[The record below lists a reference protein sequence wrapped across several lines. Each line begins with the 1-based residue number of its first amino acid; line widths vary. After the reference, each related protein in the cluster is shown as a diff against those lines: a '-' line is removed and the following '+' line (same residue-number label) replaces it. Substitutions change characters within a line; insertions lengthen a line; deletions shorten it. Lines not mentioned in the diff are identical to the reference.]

1 MGRKRQA
8 HRKIFV
14 TRLSNAFPI
23 WFGAAKQVK
32 LIANNKRLMGSAMP
46 PSMRNAVCL
55 LALAML
61 LNSAHAQSP
70 QPVPDT
76 IEDHLAAGKN
86 AAGGRDN
93 TPDFY
98 GLVTAICVAPQ
109 KGAPS
114 PAAPAPRED
123 PDRKSTYMQ
132 PKKAFDDVY
141 WLGTEGVSAWL
152 LTSSDGYILYDTA
165 NVGDAEDVL
174 VGGMTKL
181 GLDPAKVKYV
191 IVSHGHRGESGGA
204 YLFQS
209 RYGAHIVTAD
219 WDLIEGSLYGYP
231 TGKPKRDIVATD
243 GMTITL
249 GDRTVTLYLTPGH
262 TPGTISGIFQVH
274 DQGKPLTV
282 VYSGGT
288 EFNFPND
295 VAHFDQYLASER
307 RLASLAAAAGAT
319 IIINNQSEFNGAA
332 DKLRTLADRQPGER
346 HPLNVGSEAVARYF
360 KIEDECAQAQR
371 LKVIAGQDGH

>member
-1 MGRKRQA
+1 
-8 HRKIFV
+8 
-14 TRLSNAFPI
+14 
-23 WFGAAKQVK
+23 
-32 LIANNKRLMGSAMP
+32 MP
-46 PSMRNAVCL
+46 PSMRKAVCLNAICL
-55 LALAML
+55 LALVTLAH
-61 LNSAHAQSP
+61 SADAQSP
-70 QPVPDT
+70 PSVPDT
-76 IEDHLAAGKN
+76 IEGRSIESHLAAGKN

-109 KGAPS
+109 RGAPS
-114 PAAPAPRED
+114 PDAPAPREE
-123 PDRKSTYMQ
+123 PNRKATYMQ
-132 PKKAFDDVY
+132 PKKAFDDAY

-152 LTSSDGYILYDTA
+152 LTSNDGYILYDTA
-165 NVGDAEDVL
+165 NVYDAEDVL

-209 RYGAHIVTAD
+209 RYGARIVTGD
-219 WDLIEGSLYGYP
+219 WDLIEGSVYGYP

-243 GMTITL
+243 GMKVTL
-249 GDRTVTLYLTPGH
+249 GDRTITLYLTPGH

-307 RLASLAAAAGAT
+307 RLASLATEAGAT
-319 IIINNQSEFNGAA
+319 IIINNQSQFNGAA
-332 DKLRTLADRQPGER
+332 DKLRILADRQPGER
-346 HPLNVGSEAVARYF
+346 HPLDVGTEAVARYF

-371 LKVIAGQDGH
+371 LKVIASQGSH

>member
-1 MGRKRQA
+1 
-8 HRKIFV
+8 
-14 TRLSNAFPI
+14 
-23 WFGAAKQVK
+23 
-32 LIANNKRLMGSAMP
+32 MP
-46 PSMRNAVCL
+46 PSMRKAVCLNTVCL
-55 LALAML
+55 LALVTL
-61 LNSAHAQSP
+61 VHSADAQSP
-70 QPVPDT
+70 PSVPDT
-76 IEDHLAAGKN
+76 IEGRSIESHLAAGKN

-109 KGAPS
+109 RGAPS
-114 PAAPAPRED
+114 LDAPAPREE
-123 PDRKSTYMQ
+123 PNRKATYMQ
-132 PKKAFDDVY
+132 PKKAFDDAY

-165 NVGDAEDVL
+165 NVYDAEDVL

-209 RYGAHIVTAD
+209 RYGARIVTGD
-219 WDLIEGSLYGYP
+219 WDLIEGSVYGYP

-243 GMTITL
+243 GMKVTL
-249 GDRTVTLYLTPGH
+249 GDRTITLYLTPGH

-307 RLASLAAAAGAT
+307 RLASLATEAGAT
-319 IIINNQSEFNGAA
+319 IIINNQSQFNGAA
-332 DKLRTLADRQPGER
+332 DKLRILADRQPGER
-346 HPLNVGSEAVARYF
+346 HPFDVGTEAVARYF

-371 LKVIAGQDGH
+371 LRVIASQGSH

>member
-1 MGRKRQA
+1 MQSSIRNTICLFA
-8 HRKIFV
+8 V
-14 TRLSNAFPI
+14 LTLAASTR
-23 WFGAAKQVK
+23 
-32 LIANNKRLMGSAMP
+32 
-46 PSMRNAVCL
+46 
-55 LALAML
+55 
-61 LNSAHAQSP
+61 AQSP
-70 QPVPDT
+70 QTVPDT
-76 IEDHLAAGKN
+76 IEGHLAAGKN

-109 KGAPS
+109 HGAPA
-114 PAAPAPRED
+114 PDAPAPRED
-123 PDRKSTYMQ
+123 PNRKATYMQ
-132 PKKAFDDVY
+132 PKKAFDDLY
-141 WLGTEGVSAWL
+141 WMGTEGVSAWL
-152 LTSSDGYILYDTA
+152 LTSNDGYILYDTS
-165 NVGDAEDVL
+165 NVYDAEDVL
-174 VGGMTKL
+174 VGGIKKL

-209 RYGAHIVTAD
+209 RYGAHVVTAD
-219 WDLIEGSLYGYP
+219 WDLIEGSVYGYP

-243 GMTITL
+243 GMTISV
-249 GDRTVTLYLTPGH
+249 GDRSVKLYLTPGH

-319 IIINNQSEFNGAA
+319 IIMNNQSEFNGAA
-332 DKLRTLADRQPGER
+332 DKLRMLADRQPGER
-346 HPLNVGSEAVARYF
+346 HPLDVGTEAVARYF

-371 LKVIAGQDGH
+371 LKVIAGQNGH

>member
-1 MGRKRQA
+1 MSMPK
-8 HRKIFV
+8 
-14 TRLSNAFPI
+14 AFC
-23 WFGAAKQVK
+23 
-32 LIANNKRLMGSAMP
+32 LM
-46 PSMRNAVCL
+46 
-55 LALAML
+55 ALATHL
-61 LNSAHAQSP
+61 ACANAQSP
-70 QPVPDT
+70 PSVPDT
-76 IEDHLAAGKN
+76 IEGHLAAGKN

-98 GLVTAICVAPQ
+98 GLVTALCVAPQ
-109 KGAPS
+109 RGAP
-114 PAAPAPRED
+114 PPDAPAPREEAH
-123 PDRKSTYMQ
+123 RKATYMP
-132 PKKAFDDVY
+132 PKQAFDDVY
-141 WLGTEGVSAWL
+141 WMGTESVSAWL

-165 NVGDAEDVL
+165 NVYDAEDVL
-174 VGGMTKL
+174 VGGMQKL

-209 RYGAHIVTAD
+209 RYGARIVTAD

-243 GMTITL
+243 GMTITV

-274 DQGKPLTV
+274 DHGKPLTV

-307 RLASLAAAAGAT
+307 RLAALAKAAGAT
-319 IIINNQSEFNGAA
+319 VIINNQSEFNGAA
-332 DKLRTLADRQPGER
+332 DKLRILADRQPGGR
-346 HPLNVGSEAVARYF
+346 HPLEVGAEAVARYF
-360 KIEDECAQAQR
+360 RIEDECAQAQR
-371 LKVIAGQDGH
+371 LKIMAEPARGG

>member
-1 MGRKRQA
+1 MVSPIRRA
-8 HRKIFV
+8 L
-14 TRLSNAFPI
+14 RLPALATLVAPLV
-23 WFGAAKQVK
+23 AQ
-32 LIANNKRLMGSAMP
+32 LPGSA
-46 PSMRNAVCL
+46 
-55 LALAML
+55 
-61 LNSAHAQSP
+61 SAQP

-76 IEDHLAAGKN
+76 IEAHLAAGKN

-98 GLVTAICVAPQ
+98 GLVTALCVAPQ
-109 KGAPS
+109 RGAP
-114 PAAPAPRED
+114 PPDAPAPRED
-123 PDRKSTYMQ
+123 PNRKMAYMQ
-132 PKKAFDDVY
+132 PKQAFDDLY
-141 WLGTEGVSAWL
+141 WMGTESVSAWL
-152 LTSSDGYILYDTA
+152 LTSNDGYILYDTA
-165 NVGDAEDVL
+165 NVYDAEDVL
-174 VGGMTKL
+174 VGGMQKL

-219 WDLIEGSLYGYP
+219 WDLIEGSVHGYP

-243 GMTITL
+243 GMNLTL
-249 GDRTVTLYLTPGH
+249 GDRTVTLYQTPGH

-274 DQGKPLTV
+274 DHGKPLTV

-307 RLASLAAAAGAT
+307 RLAALAQAAGAT

-332 DKLRTLADRQPGER
+332 DKLRILSDRQVDER
-346 HPLNVGSEAVARYF
+346 HPLDVGAEAVARYF

-371 LKVIAGQDGH
+371 LRIMAEPARGG

>member
-1 MGRKRQA
+1 M
-8 HRKIFV
+8 
-14 TRLSNAFPI
+14 
-23 WFGAAKQVK
+23 
-32 LIANNKRLMGSAMP
+32 
-46 PSMRNAVCL
+46 SMRKALCL
-55 LALAML
+55 LALVTL
-61 LNSAHAQSP
+61 SGSAHAQSP
-70 QPVPDT
+70 ASVPDT
-76 IEDHLAAGKN
+76 MEGRSIESHLAAGKN

-109 KGAPS
+109 RGAPA
-114 PAAPAPRED
+114 PDAPAPRED
-123 PDRKSTYMQ
+123 PNRKATYMQ
-132 PKKAFDDVY
+132 PKRAFDDVY
-141 WLGTEGVSAWL
+141 WLGTESTSAWL
-152 LTSSDGYILYDTA
+152 LTSDDGYILYDTA
-165 NVGDAEDVL
+165 YVYDAEDVL
-174 VGGMTKL
+174 IGGMQKL

-209 RYGAHIVTAD
+209 RHGARIVTAD

-231 TGKPKRDIVATD
+231 TGKPKRDIAATD
-243 GMTITL
+243 GMKVTV
-249 GDRTVTLYLTPGH
+249 GNRTVTLYLTPGH
-262 TPGTISGIFQVH
+262 TPGTISGIFQVL

-319 IIINNQSEFNGAA
+319 IILNNQSQFNGAA
-332 DKLRTLADRQPGER
+332 DKLRMLADRQPGER
-346 HPLNVGSEAVARYF
+346 HPLNVGAEAVARYF

-371 LKVIAGQDGH
+371 LKVIGGQSDH

>member
-1 MGRKRQA
+1 MG
-8 HRKIFV
+8 
-14 TRLSNAFPI
+14 N
-23 WFGAAKQVK
+23 
-32 LIANNKRLMGSAMP
+32 AMP
-46 PSMRNAVCL
+46 SPLWKAVGL
-55 LALAML
+55 LALATL
-61 LNSAHAQSP
+61 PATAHAQSP
-70 QPVPDT
+70 EAVPDT
-76 IEDHLAAGKN
+76 IEGHLAAGKN
-86 AAGGRDN
+86 AAGGRDD

-109 KGAPS
+109 HGAPS
-114 PAAPAPRED
+114 PDAPAPRQE
-123 PDRKSTYMQ
+123 PNRKAAYMQ

-152 LTSSDGYILYDTA
+152 LTSNDGYILYDTA
-165 NVGDAEDVL
+165 NVYDAEDVL
-174 VGGMTKL
+174 IGGMTKL

-219 WDLIEGSLYGYP
+219 WDLIEGSLHGYP
-231 TGKPKRDIVATD
+231 TGMPKRDVMATD
-243 GMTITL
+243 GMTITV
-249 GDRTVTLYLTPGH
+249 GDRSVTLYSTPGH
-262 TPGTISGIFQVH
+262 TPGTMSGIFQVH

-307 RLASLAAAAGAT
+307 RLAALAAAAGAT
-319 IIINNQSEFNGAA
+319 VVLNNQSEFNGGA
-332 DKLRTLADRQPGER
+332 DKLRILADRQPGER
-346 HPLNVGSEAVARYF
+346 HPLDVGRDAVARYF
-360 KIEDECAQAQR
+360 RIEDECAQAQR
-371 LKVIAGQDGH
+371 LKVVAGQGRE

>member
-1 MGRKRQA
+1 
-8 HRKIFV
+8 
-14 TRLSNAFPI
+14 
-23 WFGAAKQVK
+23 
-32 LIANNKRLMGSAMP
+32 
-46 PSMRNAVCL
+46 MRNSKWSITG
-55 LALAML
+55 ALAIL
-61 LNSAHAQSP
+61 AFISAADAQTVRP
-70 QPVPDT
+70 APDS
-76 IEDHLAAGKN
+76 IESHLAAGKN

-93 TPDFY
+93 TPDLY

-109 KGAPS
+109 RGAPS
-114 PAAPAPRED
+114 LDAAAPREE
-123 PDRKSTYMQ
+123 PNRKATYMQ

-152 LTSSDGYILYDTA
+152 LTSNDGYILYDTA
-165 NVGDAEDVL
+165 NVYDAEDVL
-174 VGGMTKL
+174 IGGITKL

-219 WDLIEGSLYGYP
+219 WELIEGSVYGYP
-231 TGKPKRDIVATD
+231 TGKPKRDVVATD
-243 GMTITL
+243 GMKITL

-262 TPGTISGIFQVH
+262 TPGTISGVFQVH
-274 DQGKPLTV
+274 DHGKPLTV

-307 RLASLAAAAGAT
+307 RLAALAAKAGAT
-319 IIINNQSEFNGAA
+319 IILNNQSQFNGAA
-332 DKLRTLADRQPGER
+332 DKLRILADRQPGER
-346 HPLNVGSEAVARYF
+346 HPLDVGTEAGARYF
-360 KIEDECAQAQR
+360 KIEDEGAQAQR
-371 LKVIAGQDGH
+371 LKVIASQGSH

>member
-1 MGRKRQA
+1 MTLVETA
-8 HRKIFV
+8 Y
-14 TRLSNAFPI
+14 
-23 WFGAAKQVK
+23 
-32 LIANNKRLMGSAMP
+32 
-46 PSMRNAVCL
+46 
-55 LALAML
+55 
-61 LNSAHAQSP
+61 AQSP
-70 QPVPDT
+70 PSVPDIT
-76 IEDHLAAGKN
+76 EGRAIESHLAAGKN

-109 KGAPS
+109 RGAPA
-114 PAAPAPRED
+114 PDAPAPRED
-123 PDRKSTYMQ
+123 PNRKATYMQ
-132 PKKAFDDVY
+132 PKKAFDDAY

-152 LTSSDGYILYDTA
+152 LTSNDGYILYDTA

-174 VGGMTKL
+174 IGGMNKL
-181 GLDPAKVKYV
+181 NLDPAKVKYV

-204 YLFQS
+204 QLFQS
-209 RYGAHIVTAD
+209 RYGARIVTAD
-219 WDLIEGSLYGYP
+219 WDLIEGSVHGYP

-243 GMTITL
+243 GMKVRV
-249 GDRTVTLYLTPGH
+249 GDRTITLYLTPGH

-295 VAHFDQYLASER
+295 VPHFDQYLASER
-307 RLASLAAAAGAT
+307 RLAALATEAGAT
-319 IIINNQSEFNGAA
+319 IIINNQSQFNGAA
-332 DKLRTLADRQPGER
+332 DKLRILADRQPGER
-346 HPLNVGSEAVARYF
+346 HPLDVGAAAVARYF

-371 LKVIAGQDGH
+371 LRVIAGQGGH

>member
-1 MGRKRQA
+1 
-8 HRKIFV
+8 
-14 TRLSNAFPI
+14 
-23 WFGAAKQVK
+23 
-32 LIANNKRLMGSAMP
+32 MP
-46 PSMRNAVCL
+46 SSMRKAVCLNAVCL
-55 LALAML
+55 LALVTL
-61 LNSAHAQSP
+61 LDSADAQSP
-70 QPVPDT
+70 ASVPDT
-76 IEDHLAAGKN
+76 IEGHLAAGKN

-109 KGAPS
+109 RGAP
-114 PAAPAPRED
+114 PLDAPAPRED
-123 PDRKSTYMQ
+123 SNRKATYMQ
-132 PKKAFDDVY
+132 PKKAFDDAY
-141 WLGTEGVSAWL
+141 WMGTEGVSAWL
-152 LTSSDGYILYDTA
+152 LTSNDGYILYDTA
-165 NVGDAEDVL
+165 NVYDAEDVL
-174 VGGMTKL
+174 IGGMTKL

-209 RYGAHIVTAD
+209 RYGARIVTAD

-243 GMTITL
+243 GMKVTV
-249 GDRTVTLYLTPGH
+249 GDRTITLYLTPGH
-262 TPGTISGIFQVH
+262 TPGTISGVFQVH

-319 IIINNQSEFNGAA
+319 IIINNQSQFNGAA
-332 DKLRTLADRQPGER
+332 DKLRLLADRLPGER
-346 HPLNVGSEAVARYF
+346 HPLDVGADAVARYF

-371 LKVIAGQDGH
+371 LTVIANQGGH